1 MSGNKSVK
9 NKKKAENTENIS
21 HEIMEEFSEN
31 TAENPTDNIIDDTHE
46 EPEDS
51 NIGDTNE
58 GPEDNN
64 IDDAHKEPED
74 SNADDKADEPED
86 DKEEEQVRIDTLTAK
101 DYMKDM
107 SPSEKRKY
115 LIYYYKWYVI
125 IGAIFLALV
134 AYFVVVI
141 RRNRVPSSISYAV
154 INAWDLTDGLDQS
167 LFEDYAQYYDRTDGY
182 TIRGD
187 NQYMFTVDTI
197 TDPGMSYGAY
207 LRFNSLCPDDY
218 FDIIITDK
226 AGLDF
231 CVADDL
237 SLDVDQALSPEV
249 LQMYEGH
256 IVSMKDSTGE
266 THNFAIDVSDIQCI
280 KRIGLPYDKVYITFP
295 GDSETNISHAEEF
308 LRYIKEQG

>member
-9 NKKKAENTENIS
+9 NKKKAVEAVGEIKETEPKDTEKIS
-21 HEIMEEFSEN
+21 KTSD
-31 TAENPTDNIIDDTHE
+31 TDADK
-46 EPEDS
+46 DS
-51 NIGDTNE
+51 
-58 GPEDNN
+58 
-64 IDDAHKEPED
+64 
-74 SNADDKADEPED
+74 
-86 DKEEEQVRIDTLTAK
+86 EEEEHVRIDTLKAR

-107 SPSEKRKY
+107 SPAEKRKY

-125 IGAIFLALV
+125 VGAIILALV

-154 INAWDLTDGLDQS
+154 INAWDLTEGLDES
-167 LFEDYAQYYDRTDGY
+167 LFEEYAEHYGRTDGY

-197 TDPGMSYGAY
+197 TDPGMNYGAY

-218 FDIIITDK
+218 FDIVITDK
-226 AGLDF
+226 TGLDF

-237 SLDVDQALSPEV
+237 SLDLDQALSPEI

-256 IVSMKDSTGE
+256 IVSMKDSRGE

-280 KRIGLPYDKVYITFP
+280 KRIGLPYDEVYITFP